1 MADLKLDLNWD
12 IEDGQIVFYVSA
24 GETELAQ
31 LTLDPETI
39 MDSLQ
44 ADLEDHVSLEDW
56 AELSTRLGEIS
67 EAIFTKLLNRGFY
80 AG

>member
-39 MDSLQ
+39 LESLQ
-44 ADLEDHVSLEDW
+44 ADMDDHVSLEDW
-56 AELSTRLGEIS
+56 DELSSHLGKLS
-67 EAIFTKLLNRGFY
+67 ETIFMTLLNRGFY
-80 AG
+80 AS